1 MHKNHLIKSVAVLAM
16 LASGCSRQTDCAANK
31 CDNKVSPA
39 FAGPGSATAEK
50 TEGSVNPNP
59 SEAPPNPA
67 PVKELENLA
76 ALLKMQEAITKL
88 EQAIIFLEDKHFGGL
103 ETSIRAFSGI
113 SDALSSWQTQ
123 AAEELGKATEHYK
136 NEGAK
141 LHLNLEAF
149 AAERE
154 SLRLGLFLEL
164 EAAEA
169 ELFQALDPEGV
180 GTQVMWDRSFLTA
193 LDNSREQSKTPEIIA
208 IRKQML
214 DAAESTFAANQ
225 ATLKSAIINV
235 IDKNLA
241 LVTANA
247 PANADRF
254 LIMISELE
262 KVLAVATI
270 TADVQKALN
279 EKLTAAQARIKLAL
293 DAINPEFFKQL
304 EQLVMR
310 REIAKATLSGL
321 SSGIGYFKEFSKSQA
336 AKLASIQE
344 KIAELN
350 IAAIALRMKAIKQP
364 QNGQIIGQSLGT
376 TTFVVG
382 EISKRIDAIVDGIKQ
397 FQSELLD
404 IIKKQDGKTLLAGID
419 PNSSTAATNK
429 QIEAL
434 SSGEDALGQAVGQ
447 LSGSLQNLAN
457 IFEAVGTCQS
467 GTVSLVNEMP
477 VNTISCGGEELKI
490 LDAPPQ
496 GPKPG
501 ATN

>member
-1 MHKNHLIKSVAVLAM
+1 M
-16 LASGCSRQTDCAANK
+16 L
-31 CDNKVSPA
+31 
-39 FAGPGSATAEK
+39 
-50 TEGSVNPNP
+50 
-59 SEAPPNPA
+59 
-67 PVKELENLA
+67 
-76 ALLKMQEAITKL
+76 
-88 EQAIIFLEDKHFGGL
+88 
-103 ETSIRAFSGI
+103 
-113 SDALSSWQTQ
+113 
-123 AAEELGKATEHYK
+123 
-136 NEGAK
+136 
-141 LHLNLEAF
+141 
-149 AAERE
+149 
-154 SLRLGLFLEL
+154 
-164 EAAEA
+164 
-169 ELFQALDPEGV
+169 
-180 GTQVMWDRSFLTA
+180 DRSFLTA

-382 EISKRIDAIVDGIKQ
+382 EICKRIDAIVDGIKQ